1 MANKWVDETVRCFI
15 TDAADIEPT
24 NPVKAI
30 ERHFERNAT
39 EELKAKCS
47 EEKKT
52 AATCWR
58 FIEAVALAALHGK
71 SGHIDP
77 GVVYA
82 IAMHYFQ
89 DVPKDWNDA
98 KTEAEEK
105 QVKTAAESGQTESNG
120 YRSNDP
126 EDVAAAKR
134 SMELAEKRRYKMTRM
149 GRPEKPKKQTK
160 AKARPKSCA
169 SQGFFFDVLEDIGN
183 HGEGREK
190 DCDAE

>member
-15 TDAADIEPT
+15 TDAEDIEPT

-39 EELKAKCS
+39 EELKAKCADD
-47 EEKKT
+47 KKT

-58 FIEAVALAALHGK
+58 FVEAVARAALHGK

-89 DVPKDWNDA
+89 DVPADWNNA
-98 KTEAEEK
+98 KDPEEDK
-105 QVKTAAESGQTESNG
+105 PVKTTVDGNPYNATVDDKPPA
-120 YRSNDP
+120 
-126 EDVAAAKR
+126 
-134 SMELAEKRRYKMTRM
+134 KMTRM

-160 AKARPKSCA
+160 AKTKKGA
-169 SQGFFFDVLEDIGN
+169 SQGFFFDVLEDGGN
-183 HGEGREK
+183 HGEGGEVNG
-190 DCDAE
+190 DAE